1 MVVVVD
7 LVSKF
12 GFRFLFLGCI
22 SVIWHSQIQ
31 VMEVASFFFSFFFFF
46 KFLGLCSWILVCFL
60 VVLVQDTLRSQ
71 FLLFLVF
78 NSVFNF
84 FLFC

>member
-22 SVIWHSQIQ
+22 SIVWHSQIQ
-31 VMEVASFFFSFFFFF
+31 VMEFAFFFFLNF
-46 KFLGLCSWILVCFL
+46 WVCVLGSGIV
-60 VVLVQDTLRSQ
+60 
-71 FLLFLVF
+71 
-78 NSVFNF
+78 
-84 FLFC
+84 FLFKIHLDLNSYNF